1 MKFTVVEGAVM
12 PKGSMEFT
20 DAKSAAKTPLAKALF
35 KLEGVTRVFFGRDFV
50 TVNKDADTS
59 WTVLRAGV
67 IETLMDFYG
76 SKKPLFA
83 DETENQNGMQILPGD
98 SDLVQMIKEILETRI
113 RPAIQQDGG
122 DITYMGFESGVVLL
136 KMQGACS
143 GCSSS
148 AITLKNGIERMLKHW
163 IPEVTG
169 VVAVSDEDLDKIN
182 LDQFKQL
189 EADIKKK
196 QVI

>member
-1 MKFTVVEGAVM
+1 
-12 PKGSMEFT
+12 
-20 DAKSAAKTPLAKALF
+20 
-35 KLEGVTRVFFGRDFV
+35 
-50 TVNKDADTS
+50 
-59 WTVLRAGV
+59 
-67 IETLMDFYG
+67 MDFYG